1 MELFDRIANPDLL
14 VRRLTMSVSGVVSQK
29 TMQAEQKAEQ
39 LDLFTDYAAEEKK
52 QEELKRKM
60 RMELAM
66 VRMRRKYGKN
76 ALLKGTNFLK
86 NATGRDRNEPIGGHR
101 VWQTAKHSLH
111 HDTLLLKKKPLRAER
126 EGKTYG

>member
-14 VRRLTMSVSGVVSQK
+14 VRRLTMSVNGVVSQE
-29 TMQAEQKAEQ
+29 TMQAEQKFEQ
-39 LDLFTDYAAEEKK
+39 LDLFTDYAAEAQK
-52 QEELKRKM
+52 QAELEREM

-86 NATGRDRNEPIGGHR
+86 EATGRDRNEQIGGHK
-101 VWQTAKHSLH
+101 A
-111 HDTLLLKKKPLRAER
+111 
-126 EGKTYG
+126 

>member
-29 TMQAEQKAEQ
+29 TMQAEQKVEQ
-39 LDLFTDYAAEEKK
+39 LDRLTDYAAEEKK

-86 NATGRDRNEPIGGHR
+86 EATGRDRNEQIGGHR
-101 VWQTAKHSLH
+101 A
-111 HDTLLLKKKPLRAER
+111 
-126 EGKTYG
+126 